1 MKLHRILDIC
11 LFIKMIFVRKRD
23 ILFILIWK
31 LKDVL
36 VDCMDIGRLLLW
48 LEMVESWLHAGFII
62 LHWYCMN
69 IDMILIC
76 HMILILCQAI
86 EHSQTGTLEELFVWN
101 LLSPLLFY
109 NWLLIWSLNVGK
121 VIHLFNI
128 NLNDISSNYI
138 IIKVYSVLIIYKFRI
153 KNKY

>member
-1 MKLHRILDIC
+1 
-11 LFIKMIFVRKRD
+11 
-23 ILFILIWK
+23 
-31 LKDVL
+31 
-36 VDCMDIGRLLLW
+36 
-48 LEMVESWLHAGFII
+48 
-62 LHWYCMN
+62 
-69 IDMILIC
+69 
-76 HMILILCQAI
+76 MILILCQAI

-138 IIKVYSVLIIYKFRI
+138 IIKVYSVLIIYKFSI